1 MVGIFISFWG
11 PAYLQGKVLVSGSVV
26 NLNFWCGCLS
36 KEYYDTDVT
45 MAIFGT
51 PLFVWFVL
59 GWFYRCVVGKGF
71 VWAAAMACTISSHL
85 DVPDTPGTWGD
96 NMHLYWHL
104 FKVTLEIMYLNFY
117 MLITIVVSFRE
128 YWIKGGDTDSV
139 EPGFPI
145 SLFPGIFRS
154 VVPKLVCQ
162 HLYHWCYQVSKNP
175 ACLVLGGVFFF
186 YSYRSNLLVLTWS
199 VSTKSRA
206 SCSRNSKVRS
216 FPSCKKGGWFKFS
229 MEVRS
234 GTRFWSTNTA

>member
-1 MVGIFISFWG
+1 
-11 PAYLQGKVLVSGSVV
+11 
-26 NLNFWCGCLS
+26 
-36 KEYYDTDVT
+36 
-45 MAIFGT
+45 
-51 PLFVWFVL
+51 
-59 GWFYRCVVGKGF
+59 
-71 VWAAAMACTISSHL
+71 MACTISSHL
-85 DVPDTPGTWGD
+85 DWQRTSLELDVDTPGTWRD

-104 FKVTLEIMYLNFY
+104 FKVTLEIVYLNFY

-128 YWIKGGDTDSV
+128 YRIKGGDTDSV

-175 ACLVLGGVFFF
+175 ALLGAWWSLFF
-186 YSYRSNLLVLTWS
+186 YSYRSNLLVLTWR

-216 FPSCKKGGWFKFS
+216 FPSCSQAVGSKGIVNKTIGVFQIFNESKERNNILVNKHS
-229 MEVRS
+229 LKMENPSFGKGRVFHCKHASPLFRRQTPYITLICGLYPRQPS
-234 GTRFWSTNTA
+234 GTKYHSDFPT